1 VLTPTY
7 YAFKMYKVHQDANL
21 LPINISCENYTVGNE
36 SIKSISSSASV
47 DRNGLTHITLTNVN
61 PNKEAKVKIELAG
74 SGQKEFV
81 RGEIIT
87 AKKINSYNDFGKDE
101 EVTLKG
107 FDNVKITGNSVQV
120 ELPAK
125 SIVMLELK

>member
-1 VLTPTY
+1 
-7 YAFKMYKVHQDANL
+7 M
-21 LPINISCENYTVGNE
+21 
-36 SIKSISSSASV
+36 
-47 DRNGLTHITLTNVN
+47 
-61 PNKEAKVKIELAG
+61 KIELAG

-87 AKKINSYNDFGKDE
+87 AAEINSYNDFGKDE